1 MGSEKQVQIQMH
13 GQDRSNQGEKA
24 IVGCL
29 VWLQLTTKLLLEKD
43 ETISTQAIQKVH
55 LNIANSNVTNQKPYK
70 RKNKNTAMS
79 MYSLT

>member
-24 IVGCL
+24 SEGCL
-29 VWLQLTTKLLLEKD
+29 VWLQHNTKLLLEKD

-55 LNIANSNVTNQKPYK
+55 LNITNSNVTNQKPYK
-70 RKNKNTAMS
+70 GKNKNTAIS
-79 MYSLT
+79 MYLLT